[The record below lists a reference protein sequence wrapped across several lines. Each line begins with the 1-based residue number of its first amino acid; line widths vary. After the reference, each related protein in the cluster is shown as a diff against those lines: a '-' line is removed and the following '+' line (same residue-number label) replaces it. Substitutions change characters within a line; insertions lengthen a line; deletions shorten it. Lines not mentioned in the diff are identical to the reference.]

1 MRLQTP
7 PTELPQKWYI
17 VEFIATSN
25 KQAIGNALLPDLE
38 TAKENFLKEYPGA
51 KITNM
56 LEKSVPRNEASAGF
70 APKSK
75 PRQRRR
81 PESPAREFPSSGPLA
96 GEQYPQTR
104 LRILTADDVR
114 GLSIIQLQY
123 AIDEVYVRYGAILN
137 FWTMRVLPIPVAP
150 NKRRQGITDLRPEDV
165 CEILLKGETG
175 GFEKYPMQQS
185 L

>member
-1 MRLQTP
+1 
-7 PTELPQKWYI
+7 
-17 VEFIATSN
+17 
-25 KQAIGNALLPDLE
+25 
-38 TAKENFLKEYPGA
+38 
-51 KITNM
+51 M
-56 LEKSVPRNEASAGF
+56 LEKSVPRNEASTGF